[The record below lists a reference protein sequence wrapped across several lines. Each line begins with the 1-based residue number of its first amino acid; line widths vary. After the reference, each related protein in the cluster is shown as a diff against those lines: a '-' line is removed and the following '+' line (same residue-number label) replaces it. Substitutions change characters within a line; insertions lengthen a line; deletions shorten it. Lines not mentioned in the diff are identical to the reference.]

1 MTLSGPW
8 VLLSKWNLIVGLG
21 LSLST
26 RLFQLLLLN
35 NLIIIKTKTSIYVT
49 NLFDNLLDDL
59 PEYIDTSSSIFE
71 SNDLNVFRLL
81 ISFIE
86 L

>member
-8 VLLSKWNLIVGLG
+8 VLLSKLNLIVGLG

>member
-8 VLLSKWNLIVGLG
+8 VLLSKLNLIVGLG

-35 NLIIIKTKTSIYVT
+35 NLIIIKTITSIYVT

>member
-8 VLLSKWNLIVGLG
+8 VLFSKLNLIVGLG

>member
-8 VLLSKWNLIVGLG
+8 VLLSKLNLIVGLG

-81 ISFIE
+81 VSFIE